1 MICDGHVTASLF
13 VIIYRYDPKTNQWMD
28 VAPMK
33 VKRKHLGVAV
43 INDEL
48 YSVGGRDDSFELSSV
63 ERSELYICILK
74 VLALKKILLENNYNY
89 G

>member
-1 MICDGHVTASLF
+1 
-13 VIIYRYDPKTNQWMD
+13 MD